1 MATNTTAESWKSDFS
16 SRNTRLRQHDMEML
30 AYVKKF
36 DKGKKTVL
44 LSSQHK
50 IWGRIRKSRS
60 KRKEQEQ
67 IDKLKDKL
75 GI

>member
-1 MATNTTAESWKSDFS
+1 
-16 SRNTRLRQHDMEML
+16 MEML